1 MITKNQ
7 CGKFLLFVFFLLSF
21 IVDEIYSQWEFVG
34 LDSMNVRQIQIFG
47 DTIWVGTAVYNNL
60 PQISGLYRSTNKG
73 KDWTQ
78 LDIALGDGGIGSLC
92 IHPIN
97 HNIIYLVKG
106 IRSYSSVGRLFKS
119 IDGGVNW
126 DTIHIENYDLNF
138 GLGIKWARISPFD
151 YNKIYA
157 LDYSGGVLHPIPID
171 INQIYKS
178 SDAGNNWEKISP
190 TFGSSVAFDFSTV
203 KDSLLFAL
211 TEISF
216 SQQDFYKS
224 TDDGYSWYS
233 VSHPPFVPQEIFA
246 DDELDCRVY
255 LASYFITDDCGSTWT
270 SVNSPFS
277 DSRYLSL
284 HIDTAGSKLYLME
297 TTGIYVSDKQTINWQ
312 KLSGTENLPLWPGYQ
327 QYDIGALKNIFL
339 MGKTMHVGTLSGLYK
354 KDDIT
359 DVEGEQIFANPN
371 YYLAQNYPNPFNP
384 STIIEYT
391 ISNVETHHGAS
402 LQNVT
407 LKIYDVLGREVT
419 TLVNEFQQPGKQRVV
434 FKTEGMNLSSGIYF
448 YRLTAGS
455 YQLTKKMLLLK

>member
-1 MITKNQ
+1 MMITKTHRR
-7 CGKFLLFVFFLLSF
+7 KFLLYVFFLINISSAVL
-21 IVDEIYSQWEFVG
+21 YSQWEFIG

-47 DTIWVGTAVYNNL
+47 DTIWAGTAVYNNW
-60 PQISGLYRSTNKG
+60 PKISGLYRSTNKG
-73 KDWTQ
+73 KDWMQIDT
-78 LDIALGDGGIGSLC
+78 ALGDGGIGSLN
-92 IHPIN
+92 IHPKN

-126 DTIHIENYDLNF
+126 DTIHLTNYDMNF
-138 GLGIKWARISPFD
+138 GFGIKYARISSFD

-157 LDYSGGVLHPIPID
+157 LDYSGGVSHPIPID

-178 SDAGNNWEKISP
+178 SDAGNNWQKISP
-190 TFGSSVAFDFSTV
+190 TFGSSVAFDFSIV

-233 VSHPPFVPQEIFA
+233 VSHPSFVSQEIFA
-246 DDELDCRVY
+246 DDKLDCRVY

-284 HIDTAGSKLYLME
+284 YIDTAGSKLYLME

-327 QYDIGALKNIFL
+327 QYDIGALKNVFL
-339 MGKTMHVGTLSGLYK
+339 IGKAMYVGTLSGIYK

-359 DVEGEQIFANPN
+359 DIENEQTFDSKD
-371 YYLAQNYPNPFNP
+371 YYLSQNYPNPFNP
-384 STIIEYT
+384 STMIEYR
-391 ISNVETHHGAS
+391 IPFVETL
-402 LQNVT
+402 LQQVT
-407 LKIYDVLGREVT
+407 LKIYDILGREVA
-419 TLVNEFQQPGKQRVV
+419 TLVNKHHQPGNHSVV
-434 FKTEGMNLSSGIYF
+434 FKTEGTDLSSGIYF
-448 YRLTAGS
+448 YKLTAGS